1 MGVPSMVPAHATLGS
16 SLLLLILTVITAQAP
31 DDALS
36 MMQFHTPPKK
46 IDGRTVYLDGNTDVP
61 TVLYRGQ
68 GYSAEYVFSYPLEPN
83 GIQVNSTHAVIP
95 LGRKLQATYI
105 RYMQGLRRK
114 NVGIANQRFFPQP
127 QGGMFGTQNR
137 IGTTEKLFAFSQL
150 GKVKKSDLMKA
161 SQRTKSPNNEMLSK
175 NTPLRNLR
183 TTQTALFSLGGLQM
197 ASASGIPD
205 VALRQHV
212 QNNDP
217 SDTSRDM
224 MHKGHE
230 EMKSFFENET
240 NVQRGPTSSF
250 LGCTHWD
257 NVLINLTTMTVAF
270 PLNKS
275 LSTYKGSS
283 ASYPWT
289 AQDLLQGASFWR
301 YHEETHRVEFQFSA
315 SIHSHWPDPEGFDR
329 DSASVFY
336 GTYDGVKEKAEII
349 PNVTNPY
356 NKSSDAY
363 LASLAARQLAKDY
376 SYLYQDRSTLCPQT
390 KEDLIKKDLL
400 GLRHIV
406 MGVMSRNKT
415 AFPLFAQYVS
425 NLLPCAVPFLKPE
438 GNNCSSFGLY
448 EANVLIH
455 AAMEIPPQMQWDL
468 MAANDWADINVTL
481 IPFSKKPVISLE
493 EGEDKIYR
501 DDDDSRAGE

>member
-1 MGVPSMVPAHATLGS
+1 VISRILNLAQFSRVSHGRPINGS
-16 SLLLLILTVITAQAP
+16 STCNVGCFCVDFILTVIAAQAP

-114 NVGIANQRFFPQP
+114 NVGVANQRFFPQP

-137 IGTTEKLFAFSQL
+137 IGTAEKLFAFSQL

-329 DSASVFY
+329 DSA
-336 GTYDGVKEKAEII
+336 
-349 PNVTNPY
+349 
-356 NKSSDAY
+356 
-363 LASLAARQLAKDY
+363 
-376 SYLYQDRSTLCPQT
+376 
-390 KEDLIKKDLL
+390 
-400 GLRHIV
+400 
-406 MGVMSRNKT
+406 
-415 AFPLFAQYVS
+415 
-425 NLLPCAVPFLKPE
+425 
-438 GNNCSSFGLY
+438 
-448 EANVLIH
+448 
-455 AAMEIPPQMQWDL
+455 
-468 MAANDWADINVTL
+468 
-481 IPFSKKPVISLE
+481 PFSMALTMV
-493 EGEDKIYR
+493 
-501 DDDDSRAGE
+501 